1 VGFPAFFAQVPSIV
15 LRDRL
20 ADFLGAAAG
29 GLIEY
34 GYADAVRL
42 AGHSC
47 PTVAGS
53 YLLSHRA
60 LRALHGEETPLRGEI
75 AVDFREAAEA
85 GVSGVMA
92 AVVGLLTGA
101 AGAGGFKGLAGHFV
115 RRDLLRFGQD
125 LPGDIRF
132 RRLDNGQSIT
142 ATLQLAQ
149 VPADPRLPS
158 LLRRQLAGD
167 DDPDSRR
174 LFASL
179 WQDRVR
185 RILLDH
191 FDDPRLV
198 VLA

>member
-1 VGFPAFFAQVPSIV
+1 MTFPAFFAQVPSIV

-34 GYADAVRL
+34 RYGDAVRL

-60 LRALHGEETPLRGEI
+60 LRALYGDETPLRGEI

-101 AGAGGFKGLAGHFV
+101 AGAGGFKGLAGRFA
-115 RRDLLRFGQD
+115 RRDLLRFAQE

-132 RRLDNGQSIT
+132 RRLDSGQSVT

-158 LLRRQLAGD
+158 LLQRLLAGD
-167 DDPDSRR
+167 DAPATHE
-174 LFASL
+174 LFARL
-179 WQDRVR
+179 WQERVR

>member
-1 VGFPAFFAQVPSIV
+1 VSFPAFFAQVPSII

-20 ADFLGAAAG
+20 ADFLGAATG

-47 PTVAGS
+47 PTIAGS

-60 LRALHGEETPLRGEI
+60 LRALYGDETPLRGEI
-75 AVDFREAAEA
+75 AADFRETAET

-101 AGAGGFKGLAGHFV
+101 AGSGGFKGLAGRFV
-115 RRDLLRFGQD
+115 RRDLLRFAQE

-132 RRLDNGQSIT
+132 RRLDNGQSVT
-142 ATLQLAQ
+142 ATLQLAE

-158 LLRRQLAGD
+158 LLQRLLAGE
-167 DDPDSRR
+167 DDPATRE
-174 LFASL
+174 LFARL
-179 WQDRVR
+179 WQERGR

-191 FDDPRLV
+191 FDDPRLL

>member
-1 VGFPAFFAQVPSIV
+1 VGFPAFFAQVPSII

-53 YLLSHRA
+53 YLLGHRA
-60 LRALHGEETPLRGEI
+60 LRALHGEEMPLRGEI
-75 AVDFREAAEA
+75 AVDFRAAAEA

-92 AVVGLLTGA
+92 VVIGLLTGA
-101 AGAGGFKGLAGHFV
+101 AGAGGFKGLAGRFV
-115 RRDLLRFGQD
+115 RRDLLRFAQD
-125 LPGDIRF
+125 LPGEIRF
-132 RRLDNGQSIT
+132 RRLDNGQSVT
-142 ATLQLAQ
+142 ATLQLAE

-158 LLRRQLAGD
+158 LLQRLLAGD
-167 DDPDSRR
+167 DDPDHHQ